1 MPLEFLRGRLGGLRL
16 DFPFAALRQIWI
28 EEAEHVGALNY
39 TNALLLLQVG
49 DALVERFH
57 FRPMHFRA
65 EMMFGVVAVVEK
77 EPVIN
82 LAVTAHA
89 PGHRFVRIGAIMAI
103 VTIQVA
109 EAVAEIEKR
118 QKEENVAPVKK
129 EQDKERGGKR
139 R

>member
-1 MPLEFLRGRLGGLRL
+1 
-16 DFPFAALRQIWI
+16 
-28 EEAEHVGALNY
+28 VGALNY

-57 FRPMHFRA
+57 FCPMHFRA
-65 EMMFGVVAVVEK
+65 EMMFGVVTVVEK
-77 EPVIN
+77 EPVVD

-89 PGHRFVRIGAIMAI
+89 PRHRFVRIGAIMAV
-103 VTIQVA
+103 VTVQVA
-109 EAVAEIEKR
+109 ETVAEIEKW
-118 QKEENVAPVKK
+118 QKKENVAPVKK

>member
-1 MPLEFLRGRLGGLRL
+1 MPLQFLRGRLGGLRL

-57 FRPMHFRA
+57 FRPMDFRA
-65 EMMFGVVAVVEK
+65 EMVFGVVAVVEK
-77 EPVIN
+77 EPVVN

-89 PGHRFVRIGAIMAI
+89 PRHRFVRIGAIMAI

-109 EAVAEIEKR
+109 KAVAEIEKR

>member
-1 MPLEFLRGRLGGLRL
+1 M
-16 DFPFAALRQIWI
+16 
-28 EEAEHVGALNY
+28 GALNY

-49 DALVERFH
+49 DALVECFH
-57 FRPMHFRA
+57 FCPMHFRA
-65 EMMFGVVAVVEK
+65 EMMFGVVTVVEK
-77 EPVIN
+77 EPVVD

-89 PGHRFVRIGAIMAI
+89 PRHRFVRIGAIMAI

-109 EAVAEIEKR
+109 EAVAEIEKW